1 MCLEICFTAL
11 GERETRQHGE
21 EMSYTQGAGTA
32 AGGDP
37 AAVLSGLIQNTNK
50 KRKVALKSSLRN
62 ADGLSHRAGGLEG
75 HIPSGHKLMW
85 CH

>member
-11 GERETRQHGE
+11 GEGETGRHGE

-62 ADGLSHRAGGLEG
+62 ADGLSHGGLEG